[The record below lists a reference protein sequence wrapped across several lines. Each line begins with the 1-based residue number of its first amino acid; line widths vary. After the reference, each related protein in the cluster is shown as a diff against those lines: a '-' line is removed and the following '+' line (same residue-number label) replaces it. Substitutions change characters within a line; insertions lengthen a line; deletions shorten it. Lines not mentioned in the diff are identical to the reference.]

1 MSSNIGDNRA
11 NKNTGNSSTE
21 NSNDNNNVHST
32 KKETPSLK
40 VAEAEQ
46 RDVGRKIVR
55 IDPEI
60 AERLNITSGDSL
72 ELSSLGKKT
81 SVLNWPARESDR
93 GKGLIRIDGYT
104 RNKLDVG
111 INDQVEVKKVISKD
125 AKSITFAPTE
135 PLRIVGAEEYL
146 SEYLNGQLMT
156 KGDTIPLNVMG
167 QRIDLVVIST
177 NPSGPVIINDS
188 TNITV
193 SEESAKAVQVSKEG
207 GVPSIT
213 YEDIGGLGNAV
224 ERVREMIELPLR
236 HPELFKRLGVE
247 APKGVLLHGP
257 PGTGKTLIAKAI
269 ASETN
274 ANFYTIGGPEI
285 MSKYYGESEEKLRN
299 VFQQA
304 EQNAPSIIFIDE
316 IDSIAPKREEVSG
329 EVERRIVA
337 QLLSLMDGMS
347 TRGKVVVIG
356 ATNRINAIDPA
367 LRRPG
372 RFDREIEIGVPDR
385 NGRLEILQIHTRGMP
400 IAKDVNLEKLADISH
415 GFVGADLQALAKEA
429 AIRALRRVL
438 PEVDL
443 SSESIP
449 ADTLRKIIVTMQD
462 FMDVIK
468 EMEPSAMR
476 EVFVEVPDVKW
487 EDIGGLSTIKQELQE
502 AVEWPLKYQKLFTH
516 ADAVPP
522 KGILLYGPPGTGK
535 TLIAK
540 AAANESEANFISIK
554 GPELLSKWVG
564 ESEKGVREVFRKAR
578 QAAPCIIF
586 FDEIDAIAPRRGG
599 DFGDTHVTERL
610 ISQLLTELDGLEI
623 LTNVIV
629 IGATN
634 RPDIIDPALLR
645 PGRFDRLLY
654 VPPPDRDSRI
664 QIIKIHT
671 RKKPLADDV
680 NVEQLADH
688 TEGYTGADIAS
699 LSSAAVMLALREYIS
714 KYKDQKEADNR
725 VQELK
730 IYMGHFEEAMKKIK
744 PLSTQELNIYKRISE
759 QFGKPE
765 IASST
770 GGTGSGMSM
779 ERGGRGTP
787 DSGIT

>member
-11 NKNTGNSSTE
+11 NNNTGNTSTE

-32 KKETPSLK
+32 KKETLSLK

>member
-1 MSSNIGDNRA
+1 MSSSNIGDNRA
-11 NKNTGNSSTE
+11 NNNRRNTRTE
-21 NSNDNNNVHST
+21 NSNDNINVHST
-32 KKETPSLK
+32 KKEPLSLK

-55 IDPEI
+55 IDPKI
-60 AERLNITSGDSL
+60 AERLNISTGDAL
-72 ELSSLGKKT
+72 ELSSLGKKNT
-81 SVLNWPARESDR
+81 VLSWPAKDTDR

-111 INDQVEVKKVISKD
+111 INDTVEVRKVETKD

-135 PLRIVGAEEYL
+135 PLRIVGAEQYL
-146 SEYLNGQLMT
+146 GEYLNGQLMT

-193 SEESAKAVQVSKEG
+193 SEESAKAIQVSKEG

-224 ERVREMIELPLR
+224 GRVREMIELPLR

-385 NGRLEILQIHTRGMP
+385 NGRLEVLQIHTRGMP

-502 AVEWPLKYQKLFTH
+502 AVEWPLKYQRLFTH

-664 QIIKIHT
+664 QILKIHT

-680 NVEQLADH
+680 NIEQLADH

-714 KYKDQKEADNR
+714 KYKDQKEADDR

-730 IYMGHFEEAMKKIK
+730 IQMGHFEEAMKKIR

-770 GGTGSGMSM
+770 GGGSGMSM
-779 ERGGRGTP
+779 EKGGRGTP

>member
-1 MSSNIGDNRA
+1 MSSND
-11 NKNTGNSSTE
+11 KNIDDSKNG
-21 NSNDNNNVHST
+21 
-32 KKETPSLK
+32 KIILK
-40 VAEAEQ
+40 VGEANT
-46 RDVGRKIVR
+46 RDVGRKIGR
-55 IDPEI
+55 IDPRVAEENGLTTGDAIEI
-60 AERLNITSGDSL
+60 SSGRA
-72 ELSSLGKKT
+72 KT
-81 SVLNWPARESDR
+81 TVLNWPAYSQDY
-93 GKGLIRIDGYT
+93 GKGLIRMDGYV
-104 RNKLDVG
+104 RNKLGVG
-111 INDQVEVKKVISKD
+111 INDTVDIKKVQAKD
-125 AKSITFAPTE
+125 AQSITLAPTE
-135 PLRIVGAEEYL
+135 PLRILGAEEYL
-146 SEYLNGQLMT
+146 ASFLEGQLVT
-156 KGDTIPLNVMG
+156 RGDTIPLNIMG
-167 QRIDLVVIST
+167 QRVNLVVVST

-188 TNITV
+188 TQVTV
-193 SEESAKAVQVSKEG
+193 SEETAKAIEATREQA
-207 GVPSIT
+207 VPTIT
-213 YEDIGGLGNAV
+213 YEDIGGLRDEV
-224 ERVREMIELPLR
+224 TKVREMIELPLR

-247 APKGVLLHGP
+247 APKGVILHGP
-257 PGTGKTLIAKAI
+257 PGTGKTLLAKAV
-269 ASETN
+269 ANETN
-274 ANFYTIGGPEI
+274 TNFYTIGGPEI

-337 QLLSLMDGMS
+337 QLLSLMDGLKA
-347 TRGKVVVIG
+347 RGKVVVIG

-415 GFVGADLQALAKEA
+415 GFVGADLQALAREA
-429 AIRALRRVL
+429 AIRALRKIL
-438 PEVDL
+438 PEIDL
-443 SSESIP
+443 SAESIP
-449 ADTLRKIIVTMQD
+449 LETLKKIVVRMQD

-476 EVFVEVPDVKW
+476 EVFVEVPDIKW
-487 EDIGGLSTIKQELQE
+487 EDIGGLNEVKQELRE
-502 AVEWPLKYQKLFTH
+502 AVEWPLKYQGVFTY

-599 DFGDTHVTERL
+599 SFGGDSHVTERL

-623 LTNVIV
+623 LTNVVV
-629 IGATN
+629 IAATN

-654 VPPPDRDSRI
+654 VPPPDRDSRL

-671 RKKPLADDV
+671 KKKPLADDV
-680 NVEQLADH
+680 NLEQLADH
-688 TEGYTGADIAS
+688 MDGYTGADIAS
-699 LSSAAVMLALREYIS
+699 LSSAAVMLALREHVS
-714 KYKDQKEADNR
+714 KYEDPKEADSHL
-725 VQELK
+725 QELK
-730 IYMGHFEEAMKKIK
+730 VHMKHFEEAMKKIR
-744 PLSTQELNIYKRISE
+744 PLSNQELSMYKTIAE
-759 QFGKPE
+759 QFGRPE
-765 IASST
+765 LIDGWRKKMTSDVNSPSIA
-770 GGTGSGMSM
+770 
-779 ERGGRGTP
+779 
-787 DSGIT
+787 